1 MTPKTRLD
9 PFVRMRERHEES
21 ALDALASAQ
30 RSLGAASERLRSARA
45 QASADE
51 RGSGDSSMWAAE
63 EAAHA
68 RVVHEV
74 RGAEREVQKAAGGE
88 HAARAAYERA
98 WREAEASRRLREKAR
113 RAIVH
118 EAERREQHAVDEL
131 ATLVFNHV
139 NH

>member
-9 PFVRMRERHEES
+9 PLVRMRERHEES
-21 ALDALASAQ
+21 ALEGLARAQ
-30 RSLGAASERLRSARA
+30 RSLGLAHERLRSARA
-45 QASADE
+45 QASADQ

-74 RGAEREVQKAAGGE
+74 RGAEHEVQKATGGE
-88 HAARAAYERA
+88 HAARTAYERA
-98 WREAEASRRLREKAR
+98 WRDAEASRRLREKAR

-118 EAERREQHAVDEL
+118 EAERREQKALDDL
-131 ATLVFNHV
+131 ATLVFNNLRH
-139 NH
+139 